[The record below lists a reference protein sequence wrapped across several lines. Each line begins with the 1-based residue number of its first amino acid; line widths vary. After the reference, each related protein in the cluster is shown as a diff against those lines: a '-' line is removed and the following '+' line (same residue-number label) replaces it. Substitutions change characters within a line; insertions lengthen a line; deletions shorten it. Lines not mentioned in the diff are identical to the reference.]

1 MLHIDEWLSRIFV
14 MIPKSLGY
22 GYLQSSDFIFGAVNE
37 QNKPG
42 MPSGIFSFI
51 LGYKVN

>member
-1 MLHIDEWLSRIFV
+1 MLHTDERLSRIFV
-14 MIPKSLGY
+14 MIPKSLGS